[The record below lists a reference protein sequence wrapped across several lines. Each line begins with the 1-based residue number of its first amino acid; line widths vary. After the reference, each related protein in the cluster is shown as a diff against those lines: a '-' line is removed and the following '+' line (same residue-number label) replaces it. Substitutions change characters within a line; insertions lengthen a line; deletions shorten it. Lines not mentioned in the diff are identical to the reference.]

1 MKINITNFR
10 NNTLKLF
17 GSKTVKNRK
26 ANTLNVTMNR
36 NVSNQISSF
45 LEGPS
50 SRHFLKKKKVENE
63 KRNEAHFLFV
73 LLCVCRP
80 KKEEQQPV
88 FIFSGVPLAD
98 RGKQVAGR
106 CIFFCVSEALSR
118 NVDGLQGLPA
128 SAGQQQQLLGAF
140 SPAATCH
147 SSAVSVFILSLFMGQ
162 LFLKKPAV
170 IFSTFSKIIQRKI

>member
-50 SRHFLKKKKVENE
+50 SRHFLKKKSKM
-63 KRNEAHFLFV
+63 RNEMRLIFCLCCCVFVGPRKKNSSPCLYFRVFHWPTAGNKWLVVAFSFVSQRRCRGMSMACRVSLRLLGSSSSFLAHFH
-73 LLCVCRP
+73 LL
-80 KKEEQQPV
+80 
-88 FIFSGVPLAD
+88 
-98 RGKQVAGR
+98 
-106 CIFFCVSEALSR
+106 
-118 NVDGLQGLPA
+118 LPA
-128 SAGQQQQLLGAF
+128 TRRPFQFLF
-140 SPAATCH
+140 CH
-147 SSAVSVFILSLFMGQ
+147 YLWASCF
-162 LFLKKPAV
+162 
-170 IFSTFSKIIQRKI
+170 